1 MKPSPLFST
10 VASGEKYYDDVN
22 NASIK
27 GVSIKTFILLG
38 IAVVVAVL
46 TAIFLPTI
54 LESNPYGLYVALCVS
69 SVVGFITVM
78 IGRMSER
85 ASKYCGCIYAV
96 CEGLFIGTLSRIVE
110 EFLPGTSV
118 IAVFSTLIIYFIV
131 LALFSMGIIKNS
143 NGFRKFALAICF
155 SALALVLFTSIFNI
169 FMPIQNLGVLIAIEA
184 FLLFYGVIALILNF
198 MEASAMVE
206 AGCSKNSEWCVAL
219 GMTVSLIY
227 IYLEILRLIIL
238 ISGSRKD

>member
-10 VASGEKYYDDVN
+10 VSSGEKYYDDVN
-22 NASIK
+22 KASIK

-46 TAIFLPTI
+46 TAVFLPTI
-54 LESNPYGLYVALCVS
+54 LESNPYGLYVALLMS
-69 SVVGFITVM
+69 SIVGFISVM
-78 IGRMSER
+78 IGRSSER
-85 ASKYCGCIYAV
+85 ASKYCGIIYSV
-96 CEGLFIGTLSRIVE
+96 CEGLFIGTLSRIIE
-110 EFLPGTSV
+110 DILPGASY

-143 NGFRKFALAICF
+143 TGFKKFAIAICF
-155 SALALVLFTSIFNI
+155 SALALVLFTTIFNI
-169 FMPIQNLGVLIAIEA
+169 FMPIQNIGVLIAIEA
-184 FLLFYGVIALILNF
+184 FLLFYGVITLILNF
-198 MEASAMVE
+198 MEANQIVE

-227 IYLEILRLIIL
+227 IYIEILRLIVL
-238 ISGSRKD
+238 IAANKKD